1 MGERIGNWTLEKVL
15 GRGVELCIGGEESVQ
30 SLQRLKEAALLFGP
44 RARLCGLPAI
54 LPDGRCQR
62 PVKEVA
68 HVGQN
73 LHGETTGA
81 VKSGKVIGGAFKGAS
96 GSVCNGSQRVA
107 EQFAFLIHT
116 GNYNVFLQGLLTCEL
131 G

>member
-1 MGERIGNWTLEKVL
+1 
-15 GRGVELCIGGEESVQ
+15 
-30 SLQRLKEAALLFGP
+30 
-44 RARLCGLPAI
+44 
-54 LPDGRCQR
+54 
-62 PVKEVA
+62 
-68 HVGQN
+68 VGQN

-81 VKSGKVIGGAFKGAS
+81 VKSGKVIGRAFKGAS

-116 GNYNVFLQGLLTCEL
+116 GNYNAFLQGLLTCEL